1 MVPGLSNAWRL
12 NSCQKPPA
20 VAGGSSPSGPSNAN
34 VGEVPL
40 LSFRIV
46 LDATRGRDA
55 RGPRSFRQRLNE
67 MIEAQP
73 NAPAM
78 VIEGQGKYD
87 RNDEEERENELNVVT
102 DDWQTKEIDRQNRK
116 FRRDHVDQN
125 RAHEKSFLTI
135 EHHRTERTLI
145 FYLEWALDY

>member
-1 MVPGLSNAWRL
+1 MWR
-12 NSCQKPPA
+12 
-20 VAGGSSPSGPSNAN
+20 
-34 VGEVPL
+34 
-40 LSFRIV
+40 R
-46 LDATRGRDA
+46 
-55 RGPRSFRQRLNE
+55 FRQRLNE

-102 DDWQTKEIDRQNRK
+102 DDWQTNEVDGQNRK
-116 FRRDHVDQN
+116 FCRDHVHQY

-135 EHHRTERTLI
+135 EHHRAVRTLI
-145 FYLEWALDY
+145 FYPEWTLDYRRSAASRAAQPETSA